1 MSSNQS
7 NIADTKSKK
16 RKRSRHTIR
25 FFGSEWQRVEAFAES
40 RGLQAAEFVRFAAL
54 ATIADEGNSVA
65 RLSPLIERT
74 FRGTYIVATR
84 LRDQMLEAGE
94 KEELDELVATAREL
108 QDRLL
113 GDISA

>member
-25 FFGSEWQRVEAFAES
+25 FFGSEWQRVEAFAET
-40 RGLQAAEFVRFAAL
+40 RGLPAAEFVRFAAL
-54 ATIADEGNSVA
+54 AMIADEGHSVA
-65 RLSPLIERT
+65 RLAPLIEKT
-74 FRGTYIVATR
+74 FRGTYILATR
-84 LRDQMLEAGE
+84 LRDQMLGAGE

-113 GDISA
+113 K